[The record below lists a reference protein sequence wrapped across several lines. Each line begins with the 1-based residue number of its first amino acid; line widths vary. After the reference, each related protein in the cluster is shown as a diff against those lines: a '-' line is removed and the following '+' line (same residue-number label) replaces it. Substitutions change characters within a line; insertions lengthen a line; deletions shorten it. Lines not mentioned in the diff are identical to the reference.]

1 MSANIETLVDRMGS
15 KYVLATLTSKRAR
28 EINRGVKVRLP
39 DYDFSGKPHEI
50 ALREIELGLVN
61 PVVPQPKP
69 APPVD
74 PLA

>member
-1 MSANIETLVDRMGS
+1 MPVNIEKLVERLKS

-39 DYDFSGKPHEI
+39 DYDFGGKPHEV
-50 ALREIELGLVN
+50 ALLEVDQGLVH
-61 PVVPQPKP
+61 PVP
-69 APPVD
+69 APPPAPAAVD